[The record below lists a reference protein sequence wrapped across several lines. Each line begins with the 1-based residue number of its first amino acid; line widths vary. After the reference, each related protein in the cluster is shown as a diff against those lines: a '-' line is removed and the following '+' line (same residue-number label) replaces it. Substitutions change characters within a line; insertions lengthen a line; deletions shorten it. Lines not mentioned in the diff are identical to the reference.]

1 MSPGLQNNSA
11 AASGKRCRSSKHVM
25 EEPSRSKQ
33 KPKGRKFAL
42 KSDGPSS
49 VGQDDLVLLA
59 RRTRFTGCRPP
70 SLDSPEEEGAYAKVV
85 VASSKVSFVGL
96 YVFLL

>member
-1 MSPGLQNNSA
+1 
-11 AASGKRCRSSKHVM
+11 M
-25 EEPSRSKQ
+25 EELSRSKQ